1 MTPSPPQ
8 LLNDD
13 GTASMATA
21 FLMSHHAFRRDLG
34 CFSRALARLSP
45 ADGERLQ
52 ALRQEWRWFR
62 GALHGHHE
70 MEDTRVFPHL
80 RGERPELAATIDR
93 LSAEHQQIDPL
104 LSRGD
109 QAFGESLDA
118 PEARAVVAQ
127 LIALLDQHLALEEA
141 EVVPHL
147 RAAKGFPPPASDEEA
162 TMYAQGFAWSS
173 QGVAPRVLERLND
186 MLSEKLKERL
196 PAARAEF
203 AARWQRT
210 WQGEPTT
217 ASTTSV
223 PAL

>member
-1 MTPSPPQ
+1 MTPSPPN

-34 CFSRALARLSP
+34 CFSRALARMSSS
-45 ADGERLQ
+45 DSERLES
-52 ALRQEWRWFR
+52 LRQEWRWFR

-80 RGERPELAATIDR
+80 LGERPDLASSIER
-93 LSAEHQQIDPL
+93 LSAEHHRIDPL
-104 LSRGD
+104 LTRGD
-109 QAFGESLDA
+109 EAFGESFDLSA
-118 PEARAVVAQ
+118 ARAVVAE
-127 LIALLDQHLALEEA
+127 LIALLAPHLALEEA
-141 EVVPHL
+141 EVVPNL
-147 RAAKGFPPPASDEEA
+147 RAARGFPPPASDEEA
-162 TMYAQGFAWSS
+162 AMYAQGFAWSS
-173 QGVAPRVLERLND
+173 QGVAPEVLERLNEI
-186 MLSEKLKERL
+186 LSDKLRERL

-203 AARWQRT
+203 ATRWQSN

-217 ASTTSV
+217 VSTTSI